1 MPDRGD
7 PAAMNSTLLVI
18 GLGYSGTAVALAA
31 ARAGFAVGGTSRR
44 PAPPGITGLGFEHA
58 GPALARATHLL
69 VTAAP
74 DEAGDPALARQGAA
88 IAAAPA
94 LRWIGYCSTTGV
106 YGDRNGA
113 WVDEGTAPAPGAD
126 RARRR
131 LAAEQAWRD
140 LAASKGCAL
149 DLIRLAGIY
158 GPGRSVLD
166 DVRAGTARRIVKPG
180 HAFGRIHRDDI
191 AGGILAAM
199 AQGRPPGTRVLNFA
213 DNEPAES
220 AAVVAYAAALLGRK
234 PPPAVPFAEAVAT
247 MSPMARSFWAENRK
261 VASAATQA
269 ALGRRWRYPSYRE
282 GLAAILA
289 EERGERPA

>member
-1 MPDRGD
+1 
-7 PAAMNSTLLVI
+7 MNGTLLVI
-18 GLGYSGTAVALAA
+18 GLGYSGTAAALAA
-31 ARAGFAVGGTSRR
+31 ARAGFAVSGTSRR
-44 PAPPGITGLGFEHA
+44 PAPPCIPVLGFEQA
-58 GPALARATHLL
+58 APALTHATHLL

-74 DEAGDPALARQGAA
+74 DEAGDPTLARHGAA

-94 LRWIGYCSTTGV
+94 LRWLGYCSTTGV
-106 YGDRNGA
+106 YGDRDGG
-113 WVDEGTAPAPGAD
+113 WVDETSPPAPGSE

-140 LAASKGCAL
+140 LAAAKGCAL

-158 GPGRSVLD
+158 GPGRSALD
-166 DVRAGTARRIVKPG
+166 DLRAGTARRILKPG

-199 AQGRPPGTRVLNFA
+199 VQVRTPGARVLNFA
-213 DNEPAES
+213 DDLPAES
-220 AAVVAYAAALLGRK
+220 AAVLACAAALLGRA
-234 PPPAVPFAEAVAT
+234 PPPAIQFAEAVAA

-282 GLAAILA
+282 GLDAILA